1 VAVFKRPGDGSAD
14 GREARTSFLQ
24 GRPYP
29 FSCDLRIRPVT
40 GTGGGNLHGKNRRNA
55 FTTLGGCP
63 IFLHFSLR
71 PIRAALHALSDH
83 ELSMN
88 VFAVALAALLAVLP
102 AVLHAQDSEPI
113 RPSDRLRFTAPSAG
127 FATRVVGTVMEV
139 RDGEMHVALG
149 RSPTDPAG
157 MLVVVPVT
165 AVTQLERSGGPR
177 SRVRQG
183 IYGTVLGAGLG
194 ALAGALQ
201 SRMQTHQTDQFD
213 RTSGRESHVTEIT
226 IAGAAI
232 GATVGALLPGE
243 RWRPVGTT
251 ALSLDRTASRG
262 AGLGIR
268 LSF

>member
-1 VAVFKRPGDGSAD
+1 MK
-14 GREARTSFLQ
+14 L
-24 GRPYP
+24 
-29 FSCDLRIRPVT
+29 L
-40 GTGGGNLHGKNRRNA
+40 
-55 FTTLGGCP
+55 
-63 IFLHFSLR
+63 
-71 PIRAALHALSDH
+71 
-83 ELSMN
+83 
-88 VFAVALAALLAVLP
+88 AVALATALAVLP
-102 AVLHAQDSEPI
+102 SVLLAQESDAV
-113 RPSDRLRFTAPSAG
+113 RPHDRLRFAAPSAG
-127 FATRVVGTVMEV
+127 FATPVVGTVMEV
-139 RDGEMHVALG
+139 TNGELHVAVG

-157 MLVVVPVT
+157 MLVVVPVA

-194 ALAGALQ
+194 ALAGVLQ

-213 RTSGRESHVTEIT
+213 RTSGLESHVTEIT

-232 GATVGALLPGE
+232 GTTVGALLPGE
-243 RWRPVGTT
+243 RWRPLGTA